1 MGVVAGEA
9 TKVTGKP
16 LFYFSRPFI
25 LWAWRQSFKSQRC
38 FSDAQIWQRLFIHY
52 K

>member
-1 MGVVAGEA
+1 MRVVAGEA

-25 LWAWRQSFKSQRC
+25 LRASRQSFTEKRC
-38 FSDAQIWQRLFIHY
+38 FSDAEI
-52 K
+52 